1 MGFSI
6 HALVQI
12 ARLYANYT
20 SHSELNLRRVSVQQQ
35 NGYHDCGLFSIAN
48 ATEICMGHKP
58 EEACFDQSKMR
69 KHLFSCLSKEQMQPF
84 PRISSVQESVPRPK
98 SGILNVRLYCIC
110 KLPAEYDSNMKS
122 VIFASS
128 GFIAPVSKLA
138 TPSNLQN
145 TGNVQSAV
153 AKPNTT

>member
-110 KLPAEYDSNMKS
+110 KLPAEYDSNMIECDICQQWFHCSCVK
-122 VIFASS
+122 I
-128 GFIAPVSKLA
+128 
-138 TPSNLQN
+138 SNSQ
-145 TGNVQSAV
+145 QPPKHWECPECCS
-153 AKPNTT
+153 